1 MWHMSKNSDQRKMF
15 FSYVSDFLLLHL
27 KDHEHKSN
35 NTVASYRQGL
45 NSYREFTKEVYGK
58 GVDKLTFEMVTSDA
72 VREYLKWIVEKKE
85 CTMTTRNHRLTVIK
99 QYMQYCSDRD
109 ISLAP
114 QYIVLSKIKHVAVRA
129 KKGNWMTRDAIKVIL
144 EQPPKTKTGIRDRF
158 FMIFLYG
165 TGARVS
171 EALNV
176 RLKDLELATNDPFV
190 RILGKGNKPRCVPLL
205 DITVENLDYYLMLYH
220 PLRLPDDYLFYTII
234 KGTKDCMSVANVERF
249 IKKYGESARKICTQV
264 PEAVHPHLFR
274 HSYGAHLYRMGFS
287 LPVIA
292 KLLDHESLETTEHY
306 AETDAE
312 MVNAAFL
319 KMEDS
324 LQKQNPLQPKE
335 KKWKQVD
342 EETLAKL
349 YGLK

>member
-1 MWHMSKNSDQRKMF
+1 MSKNIEQQKMF
-15 FSYVSDFLLLHL
+15 FIYVSDFLFLHL

-35 NTVASYRQGL
+35 NTVTSYRQGL
-45 NSYREFTKEVYGK
+45 NSFREFTKEVYGK
-58 GVDKLTFEMVTSDA
+58 GVDKLTFEMVTSDW
-72 VREYLKWIVEKKE
+72 VREYLKWLVDKKR
-85 CTMTTRNHRLTVIK
+85 CTITTRNHRLTVIK
-99 QYMQYCSDRD
+99 QYIQYCSDKD
-109 ISLAP
+109 ISLAS
-114 QYIVLSKIKHVAVRA
+114 QYIVISKIKHVTVRS

-190 RILGKGNKPRCVPLL
+190 RLLGKGNKPRCVPLL
-205 DITVENLDYYLMLYH
+205 DITIENLDYYLTLYH
-220 PLRLPDDYLFYTII
+220 PLRLPSDYLFYTII
-234 KGTKDCMSVANVERF
+234 KGTKDCMSVANAERF
-249 IKKYGESARKICTQV
+249 IKKYGESAREVCTQV

-274 HSYGAHLYRMGFS
+274 HSYGAHLYRMGFP

-292 KLLDHESLETTEHY
+292 KLLDHESLETTEVY
-306 AETDAE
+306 VETDAE
-312 MVNAAFL
+312 MINAAFRD
-319 KMEDS
+319 MEDS
-324 LQKQNPLQPKE
+324 LHNQNPLQPKE
-335 KKWKQVD
+335 KKWKQAD

>member
-1 MWHMSKNSDQRKMF
+1 MSKNIDQKKMF
-15 FSYVSDFLLLHL
+15 FSYVSDFLFLHL
-27 KDHEHKSN
+27 KDHEYKSN
-35 NTVASYRQGL
+35 NTVTSYRQGL
-45 NSYREFTKEVYGK
+45 NSFREFTKEEYGK
-58 GVDKLTFEMVTSDA
+58 GVDKLTFEVVTSEA
-72 VREYLKWIVEKKE
+72 VREYLKWLVEKKG
-85 CTMTTRNHRLTVIK
+85 CTITTRNHRLTVIK

-114 QYIVLSKIKHVAVRA
+114 QYIAISRIKHVTVRA

-144 EQPPKTKTGIRDRF
+144 KQPMKTKLGIRDRF

-205 DITVENLDYYLMLYH
+205 DMTVENLDYYFALYH

-234 KGTKDCMSVANVERF
+234 KGTKDCMSVANAERF
-249 IKKYGESARKICTQV
+249 IKKYGESAREICTQV

-274 HSYGAHLYRMGFS
+274 HSYGAHLYRMGFP

-292 KLLDHESLETTEHY
+292 KLLDHESLETTEIY

-312 MVNAAFL
+312 MVNAAFR

-324 LQKQNPLQPKE
+324 LQSQNPLQVKE
-335 KKWKQVD
+335 KKWKQAD

>member
-1 MWHMSKNSDQRKMF
+1 MF
-15 FSYVSDFLLLHL
+15 FSYVSDFLFLHL

-35 NTVASYRQGL
+35 HTVASYKQGL
-45 NSYREFTKEVYGK
+45 NNFREFTKEAYGK

-72 VREYLKWIVEKKE
+72 VREYLKWLVEKKG
-85 CTMTTRNHRLTVIK
+85 CTLTTRNHRLTVIK
-99 QYMQYCSDRD
+99 QYLQYCSDRD
-109 ISLAP
+109 IALAP
-114 QYIVLSKIKHVAVRA
+114 QYIAISKIKHVTVRA
-129 KKGNWMTRDAIKVIL
+129 KKGRWMTRDAIKVIL

-171 EALNV
+171 EALHV

-205 DITVENLDYYLMLYH
+205 DITVENLDYYLALYH

-234 KGTKDCMSVANVERF
+234 KGTKDGMSVANAERF
-249 IKKYGESARKICTQV
+249 IKKYGESAREICTQV

-274 HSYGAHLYRMGFS
+274 HSYGAHLYRMGFP

-292 KLLDHESLETTEHY
+292 KLLDHESLETTEIY
-306 AETDAE
+306 AATDAE
-312 MVNAAFL
+312 MVNAAFRE
-319 KMEDS
+319 MEVS
-324 LQKQNPLQPKE
+324 LQNQDPLQPKE
-335 KKWKQVD
+335 KKWKQID
-342 EETLAKL
+342 EEALAKL

>member
-1 MWHMSKNSDQRKMF
+1 MSKNIENQKMF
-15 FSYVSDFLLLHL
+15 FNYVRDFLFLHL
-27 KDHEHKSN
+27 NDHEHRSN
-35 NTVASYRQGL
+35 NTITSYRQGL
-45 NSYREFTKEVYGK
+45 NNFREFTKAVYGK
-58 GVDKLTFEMVTSDA
+58 GVDKLTFEMVTSDL
-72 VREYLKWIVEKKE
+72 VREYLKWLVEKKE
-85 CTMTTRNHRLTVIK
+85 CNINTRNHRLTVIK
-99 QYMQYCSDRD
+99 QYMQYCSDKE

-114 QYIVLSKIKHVAVRA
+114 QYIVISKIKHVTVRA

-165 TGARVS
+165 TGSRVS

-205 DITVENLDYYLMLYH
+205 DMTVENLDYYLTLYH
-220 PLRLPDDYLFYTII
+220 PFRLPDDYLFYTII
-234 KGTKDCMSVANVERF
+234 KGNKDCMSVANVERF
-249 IKKYGESARKICTQV
+249 IKKYGKSAREICTQV

-292 KLLDHESLETTEHY
+292 KLLDHESLETTEIY
-306 AETDAE
+306 AETDSE
-312 MVNAAFL
+312 MVNAAFRD
-319 KMEDS
+319 MEDS
-324 LQKQNPLQPKE
+324 LQKQNPLHSKE
-335 KKWKQVD
+335 KKWKQAD

>member
-1 MWHMSKNSDQRKMF
+1 MSKNIDQKKMF
-15 FSYVSDFLLLHL
+15 FSYVSDFLFLHL
-27 KDHEHKSN
+27 KDHEYKSN
-35 NTVASYRQGL
+35 NTVISYRQGL
-45 NSYREFTKEVYGK
+45 NSLREFTKEAYGK
-58 GVDKLTFEMVTSDA
+58 GVDKLTFETVTSDA
-72 VREYLKWIVEKKE
+72 VREYMKWLVEKKG
-85 CTMTTRNHRLTVIK
+85 CTITTRNHRLTVIK
-99 QYMQYCSDRD
+99 QYIQYCSDKD

-114 QYIVLSKIKHVAVRA
+114 QYIAISRIKHMTVRA

-144 EQPPKTKTGIRDRF
+144 EQPPKTKAGIRDRF

-205 DITVENLDYYLMLYH
+205 DITVENLNYYLALYH
-220 PLRLPDDYLFYTII
+220 PLRLTDDYLFYTII
-234 KGTKDCMSVANVERF
+234 KGTKDCMSVANAERF
-249 IKKYGESARKICTQV
+249 IKKYGESAREICTQV

-274 HSYGAHLYRMGFS
+274 HSYGAHLYRMGFP

-292 KLLDHESLETTEHY
+292 KLLDHESLETTEIY

-312 MVNAAFL
+312 MVNAAFR

-324 LQKQNPLQPKE
+324 LQSQNPLQVEE
-335 KKWKQVD
+335 KKWKQAE

>member
-1 MWHMSKNSDQRKMF
+1 MSKNNNQQNMF
-15 FSYVSDFLLLHL
+15 FGYVSDFLFLHL

-35 NTVASYRQGL
+35 NTVTSYRQGL
-45 NSYREFTKEVYGK
+45 NNFREFTKETYRK
-58 GVDKLTFEMVTSDA
+58 GVDKLTFEMVTSDV
-72 VREYLKWIVEKKE
+72 VREYLKWLVEKKG
-85 CTMTTRNHRLTVIK
+85 CTITTRNHRLTVLK
-99 QYMQYCSDRD
+99 QYMQYCSDKD

-114 QYIVLSKIKHVAVRA
+114 QYIVISKIKHVTVRA
-129 KKGNWMTRDAIKVIL
+129 KKGNWMTRDAIKAIL

-165 TGARVS
+165 TGSRVS

-205 DITVENLDYYLMLYH
+205 DITVENLDYYLSLYH

-234 KGTKDCMSVANVERF
+234 KGTKDSMSVANAERF
-249 IKKYGESARKICTQV
+249 IKKYGESAHEICTQV

-292 KLLDHESLETTEHY
+292 KLLDHASLETTEIY

-312 MVNAAFL
+312 MVNAAFRG
-319 KMEDS
+319 MEDS
-324 LQKQNPLQPKE
+324 LLNQNPSQPKD
-335 KKWKQVD
+335 KKWKQAD
-342 EETLAKL
+342 EETLARL